1 MVLKNGEN
9 DLVDLVQ
16 PPWFENIS
24 VYTVISLL
32 YQYIY
37 GKTMVIEPIRR
48 SIKIYK
54 NISWKNLSVYMEKK
68 YSPKNLDFS
77 PEDLTGDFEKQPW
90 WFEQEKLVPFSD
102 VCFNKAQ

>member
-1 MVLKNGEN
+1 
-9 DLVDLVQ
+9 
-16 PPWFENIS
+16 
-24 VYTVISLL
+24 
-32 YQYIY
+32 
-37 GKTMVIEPIRR
+37 MVIEPIRR
-48 SIKIYK
+48 SIKK
-54 NISWKNLSVYMEKK
+54 ISWKNLSVYMEK